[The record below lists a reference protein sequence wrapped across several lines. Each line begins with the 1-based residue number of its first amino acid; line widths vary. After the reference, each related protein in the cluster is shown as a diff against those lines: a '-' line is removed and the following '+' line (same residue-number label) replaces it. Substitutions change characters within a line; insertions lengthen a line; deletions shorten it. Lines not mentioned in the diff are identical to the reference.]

1 MENCLKCIAIGFIIN
16 FQLMFSEQDLLF
28 ILPISLWGIL
38 YYSKILKKIHLVS
51 FSFYST
57 INNIFCCIVYLI
69 SS

>member
-38 YYSKILKKIHLVS
+38 YYSKILKKIHLV
-51 FSFYST
+51 
-57 INNIFCCIVYLI
+57 
-69 SS
+69 